1 MRLPGVKLAQRS
13 FRRARSRLLGGIAV
27 LGYHRIAD
35 VAHPLGLAV
44 SRRRFAEQ
52 IAVLARTVR
61 LMRLS
66 DAARALTE
74 RSLPSRGVV
83 VTFDDGYRD
92 TLDEALPL
100 LERAGIPATVFV
112 TTGSPGREFW
122 WDELTRVVME
132 SKTPP
137 HDLKLE
143 IPGRSRPWT
152 VEAKYARPYADG
164 MASRRTW
171 LTEIAGDLRLLPT
184 AEREHVMSALRAW
197 SGLPSPDDAARRPR
211 ALTVAELQQLAACPY
226 IEIGAHTV
234 SHPLLPMLTRKEQQE
249 EVQRSRLDMQL
260 LTGRSV
266 TSFSYPH
273 GAYSDE
279 TLSTVAEAGF
289 TVACCSTSDVLR
301 SASDVLTVP
310 RLWVGDQDGES
321 FSSWLQGWLGAAK
334 R

>member
-1 MRLPGVKLAQRS
+1 
-13 FRRARSRLLGGIAV
+13 LLGGIAV

-52 IAVLARTVR
+52 IEVLARTVR
-61 LMRLS
+61 PMRLS

-122 WDELTRVVME
+122 WDELTRIVMNSE
-132 SKTPP
+132 TSPDK
-137 HDLKLE
+137 LRLE
-143 IPGRSRPWT
+143 IPGRSSSWSFGSN
-152 VEAKYARPYADG
+152 YARTSADSV
-164 MASRRTW
+164 ALRRTW
-171 LTEIAGDLRLLPT
+171 LTAVAGDLRALSPT
-184 AEREHVMSALRAW
+184 EREAVLSALREWA
-197 SGLPSPDDAARRPR
+197 GPSTAGDTAGCSR
-211 ALTVAELQQLAACPY
+211 ALTIVELQQLAASPL

-234 SHPLLPMLTRKEQQE
+234 SHPMLSTLSRTQQQE
-249 EVQRSRLDMQL
+249 EVQRSRLDLQRF
-260 LTGRSV
+260 TGMSV

-273 GAYSDE
+273 GAYSHE

-289 TVACCSTSDVLR
+289 TVACCSTADVLR